1 MSKDYYNILGVAENS
16 SKADIKKSFRNL
28 AKKYHPDRNQ
38 GDKTAE
44 DKFKNISEAYD
55 ILNDDKK
62 RQQYDMMRKYGGS
75 FAGGPGG
82 PGGFGGQGG
91 PGGFGGF
98 DFSNMGNGSF
108 RAEDLGGFG
117 SFADIFSSIF
127 GGGGMPGQGSM
138 GGQAE
143 PGRGQRQRPGATRGN
158 DLSLTLK
165 ISFEES
171 ISGIKKTIALNRPE
185 TCKVCTGT
193 GAEPGSGQQTC
204 PQCGGRG
211 TISTAQG
218 GFSVSRPC
226 PRCLGRGVT
235 PGQSCHVCN
244 GTGSTKVKKKI
255 AVKIPEAVEDGAKIR
270 LRGIGNPGR
279 NGGQNGDLIIT
290 VAVKK
295 HQQFKREGKNIFTT
309 VDISYPQAVLGCKVP
324 VKTLTKTINLTIP
337 PGTIHGTKLRLKGMG
352 LVLNGI
358 KGDQYVEVNIS
369 VPKKVSG
376 KQKKI
381 LEELQK
387 EL

>member
-1 MSKDYYNILGVAENS
+1 MSKDYYNILGIAENA
-16 SKADIKKSFRNL
+16 SKADIKKAFRSL

-44 DKFKNISEAYD
+44 AKFKDISEAYD
-55 ILNDDKK
+55 VLNDDKK
-62 RQQYDMMRKYGGS
+62 RQQYDMMRKYGA
-75 FAGGPGG
+75 FAGTGGPGG
-82 PGGFGGQGG
+82 GA
-91 PGGFGGF
+91 GGF
-98 DFSNMGNGSF
+98 DFSNFSNGSF
-108 RAEDLGGFG
+108 SAEDLGGFG

-127 GGGGMPGQGSM
+127 GGNDIFGRAARAGT
-138 GGQAE
+138 
-143 PGRGQRQRPGATRGN
+143 GRGSRVRPTATRGN
-158 DLSLTLK
+158 DLSLTLS

-171 ISGIKKTIALNRPE
+171 ISGTKKTIALNKPE
-185 TCKVCTGT
+185 TCRVCSGT

-218 GFSVSRPC
+218 AFSVSRPC
-226 PRCLGRGVT
+226 PRCFGRGVT
-235 PGQSCHVCN
+235 PGQSCRVCN
-244 GTGSTKVKKKI
+244 GTGQTKVKKKI
-255 AVKIPEAVEDGAKIR
+255 AVKIPAGVEDGGKIR

-295 HQQFKREGKNIFTT
+295 HQQFERKGQNIYTS
-309 VDISYPQAVLGCKVP
+309 VEVSYPQAVLGCKVP

-337 PGTIHGTKLRLKGMG
+337 PGTGHGTKLRLKGMG
-352 LVLNGI
+352 LAINGT
-358 KGDQYVEVNIS
+358 KGDQYVEVNIT
-369 VPKKVSG
+369 VPKKVSS

-387 EL
+387 VL